1 MKIFQFLLVVV
12 FALSVSAQT
21 PVLESQKAAIKLYPD
36 LGVQGS
42 AFNKRFVELVEAAK
56 RSDQQLMQ
64 RDEWPMIIAQR
75 VSADLGAKAE
85 PAGGGVSTAENTQV
99 AKMGID
105 PGNKVGVFGKVIQR
119 MTEGNLV
126 QASGSNVAGWRG
138 VKGLVFIRGG
148 DAAMGSTVKLSVT
161 PAGTFKYTAVDGG
174 ENIVDAFTIA
184 K

>member
-1 MKIFQFLLVVV
+1 MKTWLCLLLAA
-12 FALSVSAQT
+12 FAFSAGAQT

-36 LGVQGS
+36 LGVPGS

-56 RSDQQLMQ
+56 RSDPQLMQ
-64 RDEWPMIIAQR
+64 RDEWPMTIAQH

-85 PAGGGVSTAENTQV
+85 ASGGGGASQAENMQV

-126 QASGSNVAGWRG
+126 ESSGGNVGGWRG

-148 DAAMGSTVKLSVT
+148 NAAMGSTVKLSVV

-174 ENIVDAFTIA
+174 ENIVDAFVV